1 MDAAAAR
8 GPEPEPARA
17 AAHDLSWLPS
27 GPLTIDDLDL
37 LPDDHRYELVD
48 GALIVNAEPTNRHN
62 LTITRM
68 ILEMT
73 CRLPREWVVLPP
85 NGFSRDIHNYRTPD
99 LSVCTVEA
107 GERNERSGYLTPQE
121 VLLLAEVVSD
131 STVTTDRIT
140 KPAEYADA
148 GVPCYLRVELGKSGR
163 VVKLYLHENVEN
175 PHRDSDSDPERV
187 FRQIAA
193 TMTGGTPLPLPK
205 PFTGPLDPNR
215 L

>member
-1 MDAAAAR
+1 MDAATAQ
-8 GPEPEPARA
+8 E
-17 AAHDLSWLPS
+17 HDLSWLPR

-37 LPDDHRYELVD
+37 LPGDRRYELVD

-62 LTITRM
+62 LTIARM
-68 ILEMT
+68 IIEMT
-73 CRLPREWVVLPP
+73 CLLPREWVVLPP
-85 NGFSRDIHNYRTPD
+85 SGFSRDIHNYRAPD

-107 GERNERSGYLTPQE
+107 GERNEKRGYLTPQE

-148 GVPCYLRVELGKSGR
+148 GVPFYLRVELNKSGR
-163 VVKLYLHENVEN
+163 VAKLYLHENIEN

-187 FRQIAA
+187 FRQLAT
-193 TMTGGTPLPLPK
+193 TMTGGAPLPLPK
-205 PFTGPLDPNR
+205 PFLGPLDPNR

>member
-1 MDAAAAR
+1 MNAAAAR
-8 GPEPEPARA
+8 GPQPEPAA
-17 AAHDLSWLPS
+17 AEEHDLSWLPP

-37 LPDDHRYELVD
+37 LPSDRRYELVD
-48 GALIVNAEPTNRHN
+48 GALIVNAAPTNRHN

-68 ILEMT
+68 ILEMS
-73 CRLPREWVVLPP
+73 CLLPREWVVLPP

-107 GERNERSGYLTPQE
+107 GERNERCGYLAPHE
-121 VLLLAEVVSD
+121 VVLLAEVVSD

-148 GVPCYLRVELGKSGR
+148 GVPYYLRVELSKSGR
-163 VVKLYLHENVEN
+163 VVKLYLHENIEN
-175 PHRDSDSDPERV
+175 PHRDSESDPERA

-193 TMTGGTPLPLPK
+193 TMSGGAPLPLPR
-205 PFTGPLDPNR
+205 PFLGPLDPNR